1 MAANHFEPYLGHW
14 RTTRHFGP
22 GAMVAAD
29 HAEISRLLLA
39 WKNGDESALA
49 RVVPFVYDE
58 LHRLAHKRL
67 QGERTGHT
75 LQTTALIHEAYL
87 RLVGADVRW
96 EGRVH
101 FFAVAAQ
108 TMRRILVDHARTRG
122 RAKRGGGVSPV
133 TLEDV
138 AVVASDPPADLVA
151 LDEALERLSAFDA
164 RKARIVELHYFG
176 GLTYD
181 EIAAAV
187 GISAATVDRELRLA
201 KAWLYRDL
209 QSASADS

>member
-1 MAANHFEPYLGHW
+1 MAP
-14 RTTRHFGP
+14 
-22 GAMVAAD
+22 AD
-29 HAEISRLLLA
+29 PAEISRLLLA
-39 WKNGDESALA
+39 SKGGDETALA
-49 RVVPFVYDE
+49 RLMPLVYDQ
-58 LHRLAHKRL
+58 LHVLARNRL

-87 RLVGADVRW
+87 RLVGADVGW

-108 TMRRILVDHARTRG
+108 TMRRILVDHARSRG
-122 RAKRGGGVSPV
+122 RDKRGGGVAPV

-138 AVVASDPPADLVA
+138 AIVAAEPSDDLVA
-151 LDEALERLSAFDA
+151 LDEALERLSALDP

-181 EIAAAV
+181 ETATAIGA
-187 GISAATVDRELRLA
+187 SAATIDRELRMA
-201 KAWLYRDL
+201 KAWLYRELRPEIGSDD
-209 QSASADS
+209 A

>member
-1 MAANHFEPYLGHW
+1 MAP
-14 RTTRHFGP
+14 
-22 GAMVAAD
+22 AD
-29 HAEISRLLLA
+29 PAEISRLLLA
-39 WKNGDESALA
+39 SKGGDETALA
-49 RVVPFVYDE
+49 RLMPLVYDQ
-58 LHRLAHKRL
+58 LHVLARKRL

-87 RLVGADVRW
+87 RLVGADVGW

-108 TMRRILVDHARTRG
+108 TMRRILVDHARSRG
-122 RAKRGGGVSPV
+122 RDKRGGGVAPV

-138 AVVASDPPADLVA
+138 AIVAAEPSDDLVA
-151 LDEALERLSAFDA
+151 LDEALERLSALDP

-181 EIAAAV
+181 ETATAIGA
-187 GISAATVDRELRLA
+187 SAATIDRELRMA
-201 KAWLYRDL
+201 KAWLYRELRPEIGSDD
-209 QSASADS
+209 A